1 MDAEAIIEL
10 LKALRESMDSH
21 DQVSRGHPSSRS
33 AQVRARLLAEKE
45 AVRRLINTGSRDSA
59 LAVGIDAYAR
69 EMRYFSPL
77 TLVRDEEPAPSEE
90 VRREGQG

>member
-10 LKALRESMDSH
+10 LKALTGSIDSH
-21 DQVSRGHPSSRS
+21 DRVSYGHPSSRS
-33 AQVRARLLAEKE
+33 ARERARLLAEKE
-45 AVRRLINTGSRDSA
+45 AVRRLINTGSHESA

-77 TLVRDEEPAPSEE
+77 TLVRNEEPATTEAPPL
-90 VRREGQG
+90 EGRG